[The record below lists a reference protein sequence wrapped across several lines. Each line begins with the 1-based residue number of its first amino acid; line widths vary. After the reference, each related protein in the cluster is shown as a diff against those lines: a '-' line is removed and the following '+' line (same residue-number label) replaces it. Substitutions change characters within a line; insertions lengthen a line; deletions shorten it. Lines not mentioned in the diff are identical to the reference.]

1 MRSVPF
7 IVALLALVLGLSR
20 PFVTA
25 AQEATPAPAAEAPSP
40 PSQPTTGPGGAEFA
54 YDGIRAQHFG
64 PWPAEEHG
72 GTGLWL
78 FEPLGP
84 RAAGSPIAEAGLP
97 LVIFLHAFAIT
108 DPEWYHVWI
117 DQLVR
122 RGVIVVFPDYEP
134 EFGSVMADLEQTDYA
149 QTLGDTEAAI
159 GSALKVLGTDE
170 HVRADLS
177 RVAVVGA
184 SFGAI
189 LGADYAAE
197 ATGQGLPQP
206 TALLLANP
214 GCAVLAPTACQVLGD
229 LRTIPATTRVLVL
242 TGTDDAVGP
251 DDARLLWQRLTS
263 VPITNKDFVTLM
275 SDAHGQPPLVANHF
289 VSLTAGFA
297 LGYVDALDW
306 FGPWKLFDALMSC
319 AFANQDCEVA
329 LGNTPQQRFM
339 GVWSDGMPVA
349 EAQVTDDPGPPT
361 TAGATSAA

>member
-7 IVALLALVLGLSR
+7 IVALLALILGLSR

-25 AQEATPAPAAEAPSP
+25 AQEATPASAAESPSP
-40 PSQPTTGPGGAEFA
+40 PAQPATGPGGAEFA

-64 PWPAEEHG
+64 PWPAEAHG
-72 GTGLWL
+72 GTGFWL

-84 RAAGSPIAEAGLP
+84 HAAGTPIAEAGLP
-97 LVIFLHAFAIT
+97 LVIFLHAFTIT

-117 DQLVR
+117 DHLVR
-122 RGVIVVFPDYEP
+122 RGAILLFPDYEP
-134 EFGSVMADLEQTDYA
+134 EFGSIMADLEQTDYA
-149 QTLGDTEAAI
+149 QTLRDTESAI
-159 GSALKVLGTDE
+159 GSALKVLDTDE
-170 HVRADLS
+170 HARADLS

-189 LGADYAAE
+189 LGADYAVDAS
-197 ATGQGLPQP
+197 GQGLPQP

-214 GCAVLAPTACQVLGD
+214 GCAVIAATACQVLSD
-229 LRTIPATTRVLVL
+229 LRAMPATKRVLVL
-242 TGTDDAVGP
+242 TGTDDAIGP

-263 VPITNKDFVTLM
+263 VPNANKDFVTLV
-275 SDAHGQPPLVANHF
+275 SDAHGQPPLVADHF
-289 VSLTAGFA
+289 VTLTAGFP

-306 FGPWKLFDALMSC
+306 YGPWKLFDALMRC

-329 LGNTPQQRFM
+329 VGNTPQQRFM
-339 GVWSDGMPVA
+339 GVWSDGVPVA

-361 TAGATSAA
+361 SAGATPAA